1 MGCRL
6 IASEAISR
14 AVFVTVDIV
23 SRYRVLSQLQR
34 VGRFL
39 ILKAHWGFPRRLPH
53 LLHTVTSPRTGSH
66 KRIVRVTAF
75 LIPFHF
81 QYITQC
87 SVPSKEPLHRAYYG
101 AARSEPWVFHFR
113 CKLTHAARCCE
124 ADYSPSRSL
133 ATSYLCLLKDSEK
146 HLSVLGFFRRDE

>member
-14 AVFVTVDIV
+14 AVFVTVDII

-39 ILKAHWGFPRRLPH
+39 ILKAHWGLPRRLPH

-66 KRIVRVTAF
+66 KRIVRVTAS
-75 LIPFHF
+75 LIPFHL

-87 SVPSKEPLHRAYYG
+87 SVPSKDHSIG
-101 AARSEPWVFHFR
+101 
-113 CKLTHAARCCE
+113 LTTALL
-124 ADYSPSRSL
+124 DRSL
-133 ATSYLCLLKDSEK
+133 GCSIFAVSLPTQLGVAKLIIHPHA
-146 HLSVLGFFRRDE
+146 HLRLRIYAY